1 MILLLGI
8 PTTAMPQGSKR
19 ITDEAAELA
28 DAAVKGSPDITA
40 VGTGIKALQ
49 QRVRGAG
56 AWLDPVLSLGYQNM
70 PVDRWAPGASPMSG
84 IQLSLKQTFYW
95 PGKIGAREKEA
106 AALVTEQRQTLA
118 ERKVQLRA
126 TVKRAYYRLALVRQL
141 RQVTSEHI
149 KLVEQFIDVVRVKY
163 EVGKL
168 GQHDLLRLKL
178 LLDKLSDNLGNFD
191 RDDTALSAAI
201 NAALHRPAGVAIR
214 TPSRITPQQLRTDA
228 AGLFKAAVQRRPLLR
243 RYQAQAAA
251 RRAAAARAAREGYPD
266 ISTWLGYTLRVDSGA
281 DPGTDFVSL
290 GLSLPL
296 SLSYGR
302 RWGSLQRE
310 HELQAKQ
317 AEQERGAELD
327 RIRGELGRVV
337 AAWQRAVQ
345 QARAYRSKLTPD
357 AHRTLDAT
365 FAAYQVGRADFA
377 SLFQAELQLLS
388 FEETLRKA
396 EATAALARVEIE
408 ALVGGPLDKHINEEK

>member
-1 MILLLGI
+1 M
-8 PTTAMPQGSKR
+8 
-19 ITDEAAELA
+19 
-28 DAAVKGSPDITA
+28 
-40 VGTGIKALQ
+40 
-49 QRVRGAG
+49 
-56 AWLDPVLSLGYQNM
+56 
-70 PVDRWAPGASPMSG
+70 
-84 IQLSLKQTFYW
+84 
-95 PGKIGAREKEA
+95 
-106 AALVTEQRQTLA
+106 TEQRQTLA
-118 ERKVQLRA
+118 EREVRLRA
-126 TVKRAYYRLALVRQL
+126 MVKQAYYRLALVRQL

-149 KLVEQFIDVVRVKY
+149 KLVEQFIDAVKVKY

-168 GQHDLLRLKL
+168 GQQDLLRLQL
-178 LLDKLSDNLGNFD
+178 LRDKLSDDLGNFD
-191 RDDTALSAAI
+191 RDDTALSVAI
-201 NAALHRPAGVAIR
+201 NAALRRPVGVAIR
-214 TPSRITPQQLRTDA
+214 TPSRITPPQLRTDA
-228 AGLFKAAVQRRPLLR
+228 AGLVTAAVQRRPLLR

-266 ISTWLGYTLRVDSGA
+266 ISAWFGYTFRIDSGA

-310 HELQAKQ
+310 HELQAKK
-317 AEQERGAELD
+317 AEQEREAELD
-327 RIRGELGRVV
+327 RIRGDLGRVV

-345 QARAYRSKLTPD
+345 EARAYRSKLMPD
-357 AHRTLDAT
+357 AQRTLDAT
-365 FAAYQVGRADFA
+365 FAAYQVDRADFA

-408 ALVGGPLDKHINEEK
+408 ALVGGPLDKYITEEK